1 MKNEQKN
8 GTSVVAPVQG
18 VQEDRPDWLK
28 KGSAGSED
36 VGVKDMIL
44 PRIDVLQAL
53 SPQIKKSD
61 PAYIQGAEQGILY
74 NTVTGELYGSS
85 VEFVPV
91 MFRKEFILWKMR
103 KAGGGFFGA
112 FKTEAEA
119 NAAHCAVTDP
129 SSYEVVESHQHFVI
143 LLTSTGH
150 RQAVFSMTKSK
161 LKASRTLNTMV
172 QMAEVDR
179 FARAYRASTIEAKS
193 EKGEFWNIR
202 ISPIGYVSQELY
214 KMGGDLYKL
223 IKEGLADVDR
233 DFVEPDAGGVAGG
246 SAEL

>member
-172 QMAEVDR
+172 QMAGVDR
-179 FARAYRASTIEAKS
+179 FARAYRASAIEAKS

-202 ISPIGYVSQELY
+202 ILPIGYVSQELY

>member
-8 GTSVVAPVQG
+8 GTSVVAPIYGMQD
-18 VQEDRPDWLK
+18 DRPDWLQ

-91 MFRKEFILWKMR
+91 MFRKEFILWKLR

-119 NAAHCAVTDP
+119 NAAHCAVADP
-129 SSYEVVESHQHFVI
+129 SCYEVVESHQHFVI
-143 LLTSTGH
+143 LLTGSGH

-179 FARAYRASTIEAKS
+179 FAKAYKATAIEAKS
-193 EKGEFWNIR
+193 EKGEFWNVR
-202 ISPIGYVSQELY
+202 MSPLGYVSKELY
-214 KMGGDLYKL
+214 AQGKELYDL
-223 IKEGLADVDR
+223 IKAGLADVDR
-233 DFVEPDAGGVAGG
+233 EVAGSEAEFSSG